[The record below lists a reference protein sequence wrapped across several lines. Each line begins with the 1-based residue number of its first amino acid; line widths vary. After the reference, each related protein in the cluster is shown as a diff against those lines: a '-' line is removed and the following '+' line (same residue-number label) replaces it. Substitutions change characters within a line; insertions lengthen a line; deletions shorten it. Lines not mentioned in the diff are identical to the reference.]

1 MLNASE
7 EDFSL
12 AVETIINMG
21 LYEPYLVIFVRQLT
35 LGRRSTFIKRFNEG
49 PEDPNKAKVFAGVH
63 MKVLDYFKEISK
75 KDPPQNFKDCFE
87 YYISTD
93 VLKLHTPFLDPMNSF
108 VKSID
113 VKLNW

>member
-7 EDFSL
+7 EDFNL

-35 LGRRSTFIKRFNEG
+35 LGRRSEFINRLNQERKDIN
-49 PEDPNKAKVFAGVH
+49 AKVFAGVH
-63 MKVLDYFKEISK
+63 MKVLDYFKELTK

-87 YYISTD
+87 FFIVND
-93 VLKLHTPFLDPMNSF
+93 VLKLHSPYLDPNNGF
-108 VKSID
+108 VKSIS

>member
-7 EDFSL
+7 EDFNL

-35 LGRRSTFIKRFNEG
+35 LGRRSEFINRLNQQKKDVN
-49 PEDPNKAKVFAGVH
+49 AKVFAGVH
-63 MKVLDYFKEISK
+63 IKVLEYFKEISK
-75 KDPPQNFKDCFE
+75 KNPPQNFRDCFE

-93 VLKLHTPFLDPMNSF
+93 VLQLHAPFLDPNNSF
-108 VKSID
+108 IKSID

>member
-7 EDFSL
+7 EDFNL

-21 LYEPYLVIFVRQLT
+21 LYEPYLVIFVRQLA
-35 LGRRSTFIKRFNEG
+35 LVRRSEFINRLNQQKKDVN
-49 PEDPNKAKVFAGVH
+49 AKVFAGVH
-63 MKVLDYFKEISK
+63 MKVLEYFKEISK
-75 KDPPQNFKDCFE
+75 KNPPQNFRDCFE

-93 VLKLHTPFLDPMNSF
+93 VLKLHTPFLDPNNSF
-108 VKSID
+108 IKSID

>member
-7 EDFSL
+7 EDFNL

-35 LGRRSTFIKRFNEG
+35 LGRRSEFINRLNQERKDINA
-49 PEDPNKAKVFAGVH
+49 KAFAGVH
-63 MKVLDYFKEISK
+63 MKVIDYFKELTK

-87 YYISTD
+87 FFIAND
-93 VLKLHTPFLDPMNSF
+93 VLKLHSPYLDPNNSL